1 LRPGS
6 DVAGVTSGG
15 IVDSAVSKLNLP
27 VHNLSQAQFDLR
39 ITRMYT
45 TFGACV
51 GVLTGCLIGM
61 STLLFMD
68 TERVDRA
75 RKAKELESIFDAV
88 VKEGV
93 KLLNAERAAL
103 FMLDEEKQELWSQVA
118 TGIAGIIKVPANAGI
133 VGACIGAKELIN
145 IPDAYNDDRFNRNV
159 DKGTGFHTR
168 SLLVIPV
175 YGEGGKTIGA
185 IEMINK
191 KNADGSNGVFGEN
204 DERLIKMLASHV
216 TSFIRIVK
224 GGDD

>member
-1 LRPGS
+1 
-6 DVAGVTSGG
+6 
-15 IVDSAVSKLNLP
+15 
-27 VHNLSQAQFDLR
+27 
-39 ITRMYT
+39 
-45 TFGACV
+45 
-51 GVLTGCLIGM
+51 M
-61 STLLFMD
+61 SVLLFMD
-68 TERVDRA
+68 TERADRA

-118 TGIAGIIKVPANAGI
+118 TGTAGIIKVPADAGI
-133 VGACIGAKELIN
+133 VGACITSKELIN

-159 DKGTGFHTR
+159 DKDTGFHTR

-175 YGEGGKTIGA
+175 FGAGGKPIAA

-191 KNADGSNGVFGEN
+191 KNADGSSGEFGEN
-204 DERLIKMLASHV
+204 DERLVKMLASHV
-216 TSFIRIVK
+216 TSFIRIVN